1 MAQDNSIPLQ
11 AFQGQS
17 PVDNFLSSYSASQ
30 QQAQGNE
37 MHKRKIGAL
46 DQADE
51 ERKRQLVADALIAV
65 PDGDQAGFEQVK
77 QNLVNQRVIDQQ
89 TAAMYDIS
97 KLPQLKMMSQKWRE
111 MKTFEMEQ
119 QQNAQRGRL
128 TEAQI
133 NEVRAR
139 TSKVNADAR
148 DQSNPPP
155 TQYQN
160 LNVGGASTVAAPNPY
175 ANLSDDTSR
184 NRFYMQEAKANEK
197 IRADARAAAGM
208 AQNKI
213 AKVSEF
219 RKMNKETGTGGVYD
233 GPILPGLFKS
243 FARATDS
250 NFSNMEAIT
259 AELAPQN
266 RQPGAGATSD
276 YDAQQFERATVGVDK
291 PGPANKNIAVAIEG
305 QAKRDIGYSKFV
317 DWYFQ
322 THKTNQ
328 GMDQAW
334 QEYVDSNP
342 IFDRASP
349 NNFEVNK
356 SAVGWDQ
363 WFGVRRAS
371 NGPSPTAA
379 PAPKKKTTLPNGV
392 TIEELD

>member
-1 MAQDNSIPLQ
+1 MAQDNSIPLL
-11 AFQGQS
+11 AFQGES
-17 PVDNFLSSYSASQ
+17 PVDNFLSNYSKSQ

-37 MHKRKIGAL
+37 LHQRKIGML
-46 DQADE
+46 DQAEE

-65 PDGDQAGFEQVK
+65 PDGDAAAFEQVK
-77 QNLVNQRVIDQQ
+77 QGLVSQGVIDPQ
-89 TAAMYDIS
+89 TASQYDVS
-97 KLPQLKMMSQKWRE
+97 RLGQLKLMSQKWRE
-111 MKTFEMEQ
+111 MKAFEMEQ
-119 QQNAQRGRL
+119 QQAAQRGRL

-133 NEVRAR
+133 GEVRAR
-139 TSKVNADAR
+139 TSRVNADTRA
-148 DQSNPPP
+148 QANPSP

-175 ANLSDDTSR
+175 ANLSDDSAR

-197 IRADARAAAGM
+197 IRGDARAAAAM

-233 GPILPGLFKS
+233 GPIFPGLFKS

-266 RQPGAGATSD
+266 RQPGSGATSD

-291 PGPANKNIAVAIEG
+291 PGPANKNIAVAIEQ

-342 IFDRASP
+342 IFDRSSP

-356 SAVGWDQ
+356 QAASWDQ
-363 WFGVRRAS
+363 WFGVRKPS
-371 NGPSPTAA
+371 NSAATAPTAGSA
-379 PAPKKKTTLPNGV
+379 TTDTGGFKVRKLR
-392 TIEELD
+392 